1 MKSAYQ
7 TLGLP
12 GNASRED
19 IEAAYLAAQ
28 AFFTKERLVADPTL
42 LQRREQV
49 QDAYKVLSNAEL
61 RAAHD
66 RKLAA
71 AAAGRLAMP
80 RPTAMSSEPSPFRK
94 LIPLVLVCMALYAA
108 GQWWVIRRETQRQ
121 QTLMLEQQA
130 QQLAAQQAAAEAAA
144 ETARLREEET
154 ARRRKAQEDDA
165 RERQLRRDAQYASQQ
180 TQAIVN
186 QQLQYQ
192 RQLTQEEERRQRQAK
207 QEELQRQRDAES
219 AAQKQQARDQ
229 AQLRNLCIINHGRPN
244 C

>member
-28 AFFTKERLVADPTL
+28 AFFTQERLVADPTL

-71 AAAGRLAMP
+71 ATAGRQTMP
-80 RPTAMSSEPSPFRK
+80 EPAEVASEPSLFRK
-94 LIPLVLVCMALYAA
+94 LIPLALVCVALYAA
-108 GQWWVIRRETQRQ
+108 GQWWVAKREAQRQ

-130 QQLAAQQAAAEAAA
+130 QQLAAQQAATEA
-144 ETARLREEET
+144 ARLREEE
-154 ARRRKAQEDDA
+154 AAQRRKAQEDEA
-165 RERQLRRDAQYASQQ
+165 RERQLRRDAQTASQQ
-180 TQAIVN
+180 TQSIVN

-192 RQLTQEEERRQRQAK
+192 RQLTQEEERRQSQAK
-207 QEELQRQRDAES
+207 QEESQRQRNAEN
-219 AAQKQQARDQ
+219 AAQQQRARDQ